1 MNLVDRNKNNTAAMV
16 LIAVGVL
23 ALLGTLGVFKFVGS
37 ILGALLFGGL
47 AYFAYV
53 EGRRRGSAAWH
64 LAAYPLAGLAIAS
77 IAPWRL
83 GSGAFLAA
91 LGLAFAVY
99 WREDRTRWW
108 ALIPAGTLASLG
120 LVSFFEAVFGPSSGW
135 LFLAGLAL
143 TFYALT
149 RLEVDPQ
156 PWAIW
161 PAAGLG
167 LIALLSIVDGGSWIF
182 PLALVAVGAYLLLR
196 SGSGRDLLKDVTS
209 RYGEPRQAAG
219 TGANGPVVTAQDG
232 AATTQQQAPPA
243 VTTPPERPAA
253 AMPPA
258 EADGTPTPPRPGV
271 GDDSD

>member
-1 MNLVDRNKNNTAAMV
+1 MNLADRNKNNTAAMV
-16 LIAVGVL
+16 LIAIGVL

-37 ILGALLFGGL
+37 LLGALLFGGL

-53 EGRRRGSAAWH
+53 EGRRRGSAAWQ

-120 LVSFFEAVFGPSSGW
+120 LVSFFEAMFGPSSGW
-135 LFLAGLAL
+135 LFLTGLAL

-167 LIALLSIVDGGSWIF
+167 LIALLSIVDGGSWLF
-182 PLALVAVGAYLLLR
+182 PLALVVVGVYLLLR
-196 SGSGRDLLKDVTS
+196 SGTGRDLLKDVTS
-209 RYGEPRQAAG
+209 RYGAPRQYAG
-219 TGANGPVVTAQDG
+219 PETSEPAVRAQDVPPTPQPQAQPG
-232 AATTQQQAPPA
+232 AATPPA
-243 VTTPPERPAA
+243 QPGAATPPAPAEGTTPPARP
-253 AMPPA
+253 
-258 EADGTPTPPRPGV
+258 DV
-271 GDDSD
+271 GDDSN